1 MILARF
7 YKSLMYTIHSLISN
21 YTFKKQNLLFQ
32 PWTECL
38 PNMHMTLDL
47 ILITM

>member
-1 MILARF
+1 MF
-7 YKSLMYTIHSLISN
+7 YKNLMYTMYSLISN

-32 PWTECL
+32 AWIECL
-38 PNMHMTLDL
+38 PNMHKILDL